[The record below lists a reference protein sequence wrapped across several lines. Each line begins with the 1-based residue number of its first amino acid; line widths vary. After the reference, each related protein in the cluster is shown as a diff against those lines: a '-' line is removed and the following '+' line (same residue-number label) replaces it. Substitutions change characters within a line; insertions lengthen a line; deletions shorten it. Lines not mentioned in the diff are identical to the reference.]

1 MLFNSPSFL
10 FFFLPIVWLVF
21 AALKKY
27 GKFQWSLGWL
37 LAASLFFYGWWN
49 PPYLALLVGSIGFNF
64 LAARRLDSLRNRER
78 STRFTLFFSVG
89 VNLFLLGYFKYAD
102 FFLQNVGKLFQVQ
115 DIPVL
120 NAMLPLAISFFTFQQ
135 IAFLVDVARGKI
147 AEDRFSVYAL
157 FISFFPQLIAGPIV
171 HYKELVPQ
179 LMRHTTHRV
188 ASNRFL
194 SLGITLFGIG
204 LFKKVI
210 LADILAIPVDSLHR
224 GIQNT
229 PDLVSSIDAWIGA
242 VAFSFQIYF
251 DFSGYSDM
259 AIGLGLMFGVILPM
273 NFFSPYMASGIADFW
288 RRWHITLSTFLRD
301 YIYIPLGG
309 NRKGRAIQFAAILV
323 TMLLGGLWH
332 GAGWT
337 FVLWGGLH
345 GVFIV
350 ASHLLGQ
357 KASDFQSELPMLMRG
372 FLRASRIGFTFIIVT
387 LLWVLFRA
395 ETPQIAYDIWCKLF
409 DGNHGGTLNL
419 VRDHKVM
426 VVIIVSALVVW
437 LLPNSM
443 MFTHLAKRSAHHDL
457 LYVPMIDIF
466 RKFIFRTQTRFVW
479 VSSVW
484 NAVWVSCVFFMSLI
498 LMYSTLSQE
507 FIYFDF

>member
-1 MLFNSPSFL
+1 
-10 FFFLPIVWLVF
+10 
-21 AALKKY
+21 
-27 GKFQWSLGWL
+27 
-37 LAASLFFYGWWN
+37 
-49 PPYLALLVGSIGFNF
+49 
-64 LAARRLDSLRNRER
+64 
-78 STRFTLFFSVG
+78 
-89 VNLFLLGYFKYAD
+89 
-102 FFLQNVGKLFQVQ
+102 
-115 DIPVL
+115 
-120 NAMLPLAISFFTFQQ
+120 
-135 IAFLVDVARGKI
+135 
-147 AEDRFSVYAL
+147 
-157 FISFFPQLIAGPIV
+157 
-171 HYKELVPQ
+171 
-179 LMRHTTHRV
+179 
-188 ASNRFL
+188 
-194 SLGITLFGIG
+194 
-204 LFKKVI
+204 
-210 LADILAIPVDSLHR
+210 
-224 GIQNT
+224 
-229 PDLVSSIDAWIGA
+229 
-242 VAFSFQIYF
+242 
-251 DFSGYSDM
+251 M

-395 ETPQIAYDIWCKLF
+395 ETLQIAYDIWCKLF